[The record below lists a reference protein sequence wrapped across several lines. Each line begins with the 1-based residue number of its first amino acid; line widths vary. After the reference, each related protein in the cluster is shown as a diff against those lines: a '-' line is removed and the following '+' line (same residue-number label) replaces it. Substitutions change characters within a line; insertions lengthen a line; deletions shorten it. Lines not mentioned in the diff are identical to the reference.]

1 MKPTAVK
8 KALRL
13 LKWGEFFKDFML
25 VLPVVTLLYQSRGI
39 TIGEFF
45 LIQGLFRIASLL
57 FEIPSGYMS
66 DAMSRRKVLLSG
78 AIIWFAA
85 IAGLFWAH
93 GFWWIAACEMMM
105 GISYALFSGTEEAYA
120 YDLLKR
126 MNREKDFV
134 KENGGI
140 MAFSQTSS
148 LIAVLIG
155 GYLYAIVGEFVIAI
169 EAAAALLA
177 VICMWQLPELPES
190 KRKIAP
196 ESSPLRDLACI
207 VKMSAT
213 HPEIKWFMMF
223 TAIFGSFAI
232 VLMWIMQPAMAGA
245 NVPVAMFGIFLGLNQ
260 FSRVAF
266 SKFAHRFA
274 GRGVF
279 LAGIIMVA
287 AAILAVVA
295 MPHAGGMTAAAV
307 YALCAIVAIAPAIQS
322 LCKLTAN
329 GCIHKRINSTE
340 RGTVISVGGML
351 SMLLGGGMLI
361 LMKPLLDRFGI
372 QTSMLIALAM
382 FSIILIP
389 TLKIL
394 RMKL

>member
-1 MKPTAVK
+1 MRPASDK

-25 VLPVVTLLYQSRGI
+25 ILPIVTLLYQSRGV

-45 LIQGLFRIASLL
+45 LIQGLFRVASFL

-66 DAMSRRKVLLSG
+66 DTMSRRKVLLSG

-93 GFWWIAACEMMM
+93 GFWQVAACEMLM
-105 GISYALFSGTEEAYA
+105 GISYALFSGTQEAYA

-126 MNREKDFV
+126 TNREKDFV
-134 KENGGI
+134 KENGNI
-140 MAFSQTSS
+140 MAFSQASS

-155 GYLYAIVGEFVIAI
+155 GYLYAVVGDFVIAI
-169 EAAAALLA
+169 EAAAAFLA

-196 ESSPLRDLACI
+196 ESSPLRDLAGI
-207 VKMSAT
+207 IKMSAT
-213 HPEIKWFMMF
+213 RPEIKWFMMF
-223 TAIFGSFAI
+223 TAIFGSFTI

-274 GRGVF
+274 DGGAFV
-279 LAGIIMVA
+279 ACIIMAAVAMLAVA
-287 AAILAVVA
+287 A
-295 MPHAGGMTAAAV
+295 MPYAGGMTAV
-307 YALCAIVAIAPAIQS
+307 YALCAIVAIAPASQS

-329 GCIHKRINSTE
+329 GYIHKRIKSTE

-351 SMLLGGGMLI
+351 SMMLSGGMLI
-361 LMKPLLDRFGI
+361 LMRPLLDRFGI
-372 QTSMLIALAM
+372 QSAMLIVLAM

-389 TLKIL
+389 AIKIL